1 MYSNVSQ
8 SQIDKKFDEFRLKF
22 LGNDDIDSYLKNPY
36 AISKYIELIVEG
48 LDMYWRFSKEA
59 DHIE

>member
-1 MYSNVSQ
+1 M
-8 SQIDKKFDEFRLKF
+8 FDEFRLKF
-22 LGNDDIDSYLKNPY
+22 LDNDIDSYLKIHMRFQN
-36 AISKYIELIVEG
+36 IFELIVEG